1 MKLAVTDANIFID
14 LIKLQMLALLFNIDM
29 EIHATKEVVDQ
40 LNDQQFVHLIEFIDS
55 RHLQV
60 HYLSVAQL
68 QEVVELVAPRA
79 LELAD
84 KSVAWLSLQLEA
96 TVLTG
101 DGPLRKYCQTKHL
114 EVRGIIWLFDVLVE
128 KDLVSPL
135 SAAEKMESLLRF
147 NSRLPKDECSHRIQ
161 QWRVKPSP
169 CVDSRNP
176 GIHRAVV

>member
-29 EIHATKEVVDQ
+29 EIHTTGEIVDQ
-40 LNDQQFVHLIEFIDS
+40 LNNQQLTHLTEFIES
-55 RHLQV
+55 QHLHV
-60 HYLSVAQL
+60 HYLSAAEL

-101 DGPLRKYCQTKHL
+101 DGPLRKFCQTKHL
-114 EVRGIIWLFDVLVE
+114 EVRGIIWLFDVIVE
-128 KDLVSPL
+128 RGLVSPL
-135 SAAEKMESLLRF
+135 IAAEKMEFLLCF
-147 NSRLPKDECSHRIQ
+147 NSRLPKEECSYRIQ
-161 QWRVKPSP
+161 QWRLRSV
-169 CVDSRNP
+169 
-176 GIHRAVV
+176 